1 MNEMDNRIEEVFI
14 KLLDEHPSE
23 LILGALEEMARVN
36 KEELLEVRQMCEI
49 TKKQGEIHQP

>member
-1 MNEMDNRIEEVFI
+1 MDNRIEEVFI